1 MDKLDPYIGKRT
13 LIIGDVNTG
22 KTGRTLE
29 ILQLFLKEGYA
40 KKIAILDMGIEPVQN
55 IGGKMKPPENEPVLY
70 LTIPITAPRLMG
82 KDENYTLQLA
92 EENAQNI
99 EKLFIKF
106 QQEKREVLFVN
117 DATLYLQAGRLER
130 FIEILN
136 TTSTQVINAYYG
148 VAFSD
153 SKLTRREKKLTEDF
167 MKICDHVIIMPCH
180 GPGV

>member
-1 MDKLDPYIGKRT
+1 MDKLTPYIGKRT

-29 ILQLFLKEGYA
+29 ILRLFLKEGYA
-40 KKIAILDMGIEPVQN
+40 KKIAILDMGIEPVQG
-55 IGGKMKPPENEPVLY
+55 IGGKMKPPKEEPVLY
-70 LTIPITAPRLMG
+70 MTIPITAPRLMG
-82 KDENYTLQLA
+82 KDENYTLGLA

-106 QQEKREVLFVN
+106 QQEKREILFVN

-136 TTSTQVINAYYG
+136 TASTQVVNAYYG
-148 VAFSD
+148 NAFSN
-153 SKLTRREKKLTEDF
+153 SELTRRERKLTKDF
-167 MKICDHVIIMPCH
+167 MKVCDNVITMP
-180 GPGV
+180 